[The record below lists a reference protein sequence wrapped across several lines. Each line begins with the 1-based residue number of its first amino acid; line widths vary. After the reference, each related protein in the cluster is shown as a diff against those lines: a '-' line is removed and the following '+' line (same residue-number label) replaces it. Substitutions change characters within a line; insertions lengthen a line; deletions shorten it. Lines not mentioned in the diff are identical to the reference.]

1 MENSKQYRID
11 KKTVYL
17 AYKKVKANKGSPGI
31 DGISFEEYETELGN
45 NLYKLWNRMSSG
57 SYFPKPVMAVEIP
70 KKNGGIRVLGVPTI
84 EDRVAQMTV
93 KLYVEPKLDGLFHED
108 SYGYR
113 PNKSAIDAVGRARER
128 CWKYDYVIDLDIKGL
143 FDNIDHELLMRA
155 VKKHIAE
162 SWIVLYMER
171 WLKAPFS
178 RNGEIIERTAGTP
191 QGGVISPV
199 LANLFMHYAFD
210 EWMNRYHPY
219 CPYERYADDTVI
231 HCKTEAQAKYILDKV
246 RERMTQCKLELH
258 PEKTK
263 IVYCKDKDRSGEYE
277 NTGFD
282 FLGYTFRRTLIK
294 DKLGRLQWN
303 FLASV
308 SKKAGK
314 VLRDKIKAL
323 EIHKRSGSKIEMIA
337 ETINPIVRGWMNYF
351 GVYNRTAMKSTL
363 DVIQRRLIRWAMCK
377 YKRFRGHRT
386 RAEEW
391 LNGIRK
397 REPNMFAHWALS

>member
-143 FDNIDHELLMRA
+143 FDN
-155 VKKHIAE
+155 
-162 SWIVLYMER
+162 
-171 WLKAPFS
+171 
-178 RNGEIIERTAGTP
+178 
-191 QGGVISPV
+191 
-199 LANLFMHYAFD
+199 
-210 EWMNRYHPY
+210 
-219 CPYERYADDTVI
+219 
-231 HCKTEAQAKYILDKV
+231 
-246 RERMTQCKLELH
+246 
-258 PEKTK
+258 
-263 IVYCKDKDRSGEYE
+263 
-277 NTGFD
+277 
-282 FLGYTFRRTLIK
+282 
-294 DKLGRLQWN
+294 
-303 FLASV
+303 
-308 SKKAGK
+308 
-314 VLRDKIKAL
+314 
-323 EIHKRSGSKIEMIA
+323 
-337 ETINPIVRGWMNYF
+337 
-351 GVYNRTAMKSTL
+351 
-363 DVIQRRLIRWAMCK
+363 
-377 YKRFRGHRT
+377 
-386 RAEEW
+386 
-391 LNGIRK
+391 
-397 REPNMFAHWALS
+397 